1 MSAASNGV
9 GDGKGYLVVRAVID
23 EKADRPAFDRW
34 YETDH
39 LPLAKSTLEAEQA
52 WRFWSRLD
60 PSVHYA
66 VYRMVDAATA
76 KSRVESD
83 LFKPLIADFDRA
95 WPKVRRTRD
104 ILDGVQMLA

>member
-1 MSAASNGV
+1 MGEAQ
-9 GDGKGYLVVRAVID
+9 DGKGYLVVRAVID
-23 EKADRPAFDRW
+23 EEVDRPAFDRW

-39 LPLAKSTLEAEQA
+39 LPLIRTALDAEKA

-66 VYRMVDAATA
+66 VYRLPDAATA
-76 KSRVESD
+76 RARVESE
-83 LFKPLIADFDRA
+83 LLKPLIADFDHA

-104 ILDGVQMLA
+104 IVEGVQFIG